1 VIRSMT
7 GFGAATFEVEGQRFA
22 LEIRSVNHRFLDI
35 QIRLPR
41 ALGKLEAELRAELK
55 RRFARGRFDVA
66 VTPPGGTGGLQR
78 VRVDP
83 AVVAEYVTAAAELQR
98 SQPVVGVL
106 DLTTLFSLPGVA
118 SFVEAELPEDAL
130 RAGLDAALDV
140 AASALDAMR
149 AAEGK
154 VLVQD
159 LRARLD
165 RVEELAGALDA
176 RAGDV
181 RAAVR
186 ERLRR
191 RLAELGLEAGALDPA
206 RVAQEIALAAE
217 RLDFAEE
224 TVRVRS
230 HLAQFRALLELA
242 EPVGRRLDFLLQE
255 LAREANTIG
264 SKCADAPLSHLV
276 VELKAELER
285 CREQVQNVE

>member
-1 VIRSMT
+1 MIRSMT
-7 GFGAATFEVEGQRFA
+7 GFGAASFEVEGQRFA
-22 LEIRSVNHRFLDI
+22 LEIRSVNHRFFDV

-41 ALGKLEAELRAELK
+41 ALGKLEAELRGELK

-66 VTPPGGTGGLQR
+66 VTPPGGAAGLQR

-83 AVVAEYVTAAAELQR
+83 AVVAEYVSAAAELQR
-98 SQPVVGVL
+98 SQPVAGVL
-106 DLTTLFSLPGVA
+106 DLTTLLGLPGVA
-118 SFVEAELPEDAL
+118 SFVEAELPEAAL
-130 RAGLDAALDV
+130 RAGLGAALDV
-140 AASALDAMR
+140 AAGALDAMR

-154 VLVQD
+154 VHAQD

-165 RVEELAGALDA
+165 RVEELAAALDV
-176 RAGDV
+176 RSGDV
-181 RAAVR
+181 RSAVR

-191 RLAELGLEAGALDPA
+191 RLAELAQEAGAFDEA

-217 RLDFAEE
+217 RLDFSEE
-224 TVRVRS
+224 VVRVGS
-230 HLAQFRALLELA
+230 HLGQFRALLELP

-255 LAREANTIG
+255 LGREANTIG
-264 SKCADAPLSHLV
+264 SKSADAPLSHLV